1 VISSDE
7 SARASAALHRAP
19 PTPAVLHALR
29 ERPIPSPPVRGVQR
43 LLMKAGRLTY
53 EDSWLRPLQAA
64 RREALGAAAAGA
76 PRFLVRVDEFP
87 YYSGLDH
94 PQFGYAASARF
105 HSVMAE
111 EKVPHLM
118 SVVSQW
124 TRDPLNPKG
133 SGGRALD
140 DRDREL
146 LERMRDDGVTFAQHG
161 CTHRT
166 RYASPRRHSELSGLT
181 QAALGALLDRGRENL
196 GAVGVRPRILVPPF
210 NRFDA
215 DQWPVMSSRYEV
227 VTGGP
232 ESVVNLG
239 FHGGP
244 QWRRGAVYLP
254 CYRPLYDRAAAV
266 LPAVEALIDA
276 QVGTWIPVVLHSG
289 WEAEEG
295 FAALRQLA
303 RRIAP
308 FAASWDGFLAEVESS
323 RADQTS
329 PKLPR

>member
-1 VISSDE
+1 VISSYE
-7 SARASAALHRAP
+7 SARASAELHHAP
-19 PTPAVLHALR
+19 PTPAVLRALR
-29 ERPIPSPPVRGVQR
+29 ERPIPPVPVRGLQR

-53 EDSWLRPLQAA
+53 EDSWLRPLHAA
-64 RREALGAAAAGA
+64 RRDALGEAAAGA

-87 YYSGLDH
+87 YYSGFDH
-94 PQFGYAASARF
+94 PQFGYASSERF
-105 HSVMAE
+105 HAVMAE
-111 EKVPHLM
+111 EQVPHLM

-124 TRDPLNPKG
+124 TRDPLNPQG

-146 LERMRDDGVTFAQHG
+146 LERMRGDGVTFAQHG

-181 QAALGALLDRGRENL
+181 PAALGALLDRGLANL
-196 GAVGVRPRILVPPF
+196 AAVGVRPRILVPPF

-215 DQWPVMSSRYEV
+215 DQWPVLSSRYAV

-232 ESVVNLG
+232 ESVVSLG

-244 QWRRGAVYLP
+244 QWRDRAVYLP
-254 CYRPLYDRAAAV
+254 CYHPLYDRAAAV

-289 WEAEEG
+289 WEADEG
-295 FAALRQLA
+295 FTALRRLA

-308 FAASWDGFLAEVESS
+308 YAASWDAFLAEVDSS
-323 RADQTS
+323 RPGGAR
-329 PKLPR
+329 P

>member
-1 VISSDE
+1 
-7 SARASAALHRAP
+7 
-19 PTPAVLHALR
+19 
-29 ERPIPSPPVRGVQR
+29 
-43 LLMKAGRLTY
+43 MKAGRPTY

-64 RREALGAAAAGA
+64 RREALGEAAAGV
-76 PRFLVRVDEFP
+76 PRFLIRVDEFP

-94 PQFGYAASARF
+94 PQFGYAASERF
-105 HSVMAE
+105 HAVMAE

-124 TRDPLNPKG
+124 TRDPLNPQG

-166 RYASPRRHSELSGLT
+166 RYANPRRHSELSGLT
-181 QAALGALLDRGRENL
+181 PAALRALLDRGLENL
-196 GAVGVRPRILVPPF
+196 AAVGVRPRILVPPF

-215 DQWPVMSSRYEV
+215 DQWPVLSSRYEV

-232 ESVVNLG
+232 ESVVSLG

-244 QWRRGAVYLP
+244 QWRGGAVYLP
-254 CYRPLYDRAAAV
+254 CYSPLYDRAAAV

-289 WEAEEG
+289 WEAQEG
-295 FAALRQLA
+295 FTALRRLA

-323 RADQTS
+323 RADRTAVG
-329 PKLPR
+329 P